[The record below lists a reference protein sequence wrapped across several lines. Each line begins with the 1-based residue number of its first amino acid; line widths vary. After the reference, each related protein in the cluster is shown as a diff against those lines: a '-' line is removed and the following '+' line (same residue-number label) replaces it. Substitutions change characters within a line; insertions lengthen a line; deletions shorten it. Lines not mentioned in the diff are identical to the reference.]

1 MAQQSDMDFSPLSPQ
16 SIASNGTAPTPCD
29 ELTAMKSYIRR
40 LQIICNEKEKTVS
53 LLRLDPGHVESDS
66 LYQLAWSEYQDIQ
79 GTLQQAMSDFD
90 SLSPC
95 TNPGSLMK
103 SLPKI
108 PRVILLLL
116 LPQGE
121 VINKKKDE
129 DNFEFPPLRKTA
141 RKMVLESSD
150 DIPVANQFS
159 LLPNVII
166 KQVSGQ
172 LAPPHTENHN
182 SAEVIEDQQKPG
194 NNPLP
199 HQL

>member
-79 GTLQQAMSDFD
+79 GTLQQAVSDFD
-90 SLSPC
+90 SLSPVQ
-95 TNPGSLMK
+95 TQAALMK

-121 VINKKKDE
+121 VINKKE
-129 DNFEFPPLRKTA
+129 KT
-141 RKMVLESSD
+141 RTTSNSRHLE
-150 DIPVANQFS
+150 
-159 LLPNVII
+159 
-166 KQVSGQ
+166 KRRG
-172 LAPPHTENHN
+172 
-182 SAEVIEDQQKPG
+182 KWY
-194 NNPLP
+194 
-199 HQL
+199 